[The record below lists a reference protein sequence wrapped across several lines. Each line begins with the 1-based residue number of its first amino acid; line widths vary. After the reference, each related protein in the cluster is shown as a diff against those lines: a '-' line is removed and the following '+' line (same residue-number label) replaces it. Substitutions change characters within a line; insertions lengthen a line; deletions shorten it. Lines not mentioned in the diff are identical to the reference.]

1 MSKTFRVQSP
11 DGRTFNVTAPDGATS
26 DQVMAYVQQQHG
38 AQGQTAADGVSRDA
52 LSDQY
57 YRAKVEGRTDD
68 ANAMLQGLRAHG
80 WAPLPPNT
88 QQQEALF
95 QQTNAQNVAAQPA
108 LQTALQGVGQAFVN
122 TGRGIGQMLGVVSP
136 QDVQESR
143 RLDEALSNTNAG
155 SLGNLTGQAAQTI
168 ALGGALGAGAKLAGL
183 AGRAIPYAT
192 SALTGGAFAGSQPV
206 APGESRAVNTALGAG
221 LGVVGEAIPAGLRAL
236 SGKAAPAVSIAKQDA
251 IATAQKYGIPLHLS
265 QVTDSKALQTLGSA
279 SKYLPFSGNTGAQ
292 AAQRT
297 AFNRALASTVG
308 QNADDLTPAVMDAA
322 RSSNS
327 AGYNALFDRN
337 AVKFQPDTISRLGAI
352 WKQAGQDLPPDQAQV
367 VQNQI
372 TKYFEAAQANNGVI
386 PGRLYQSVRQTV
398 QKVEGQNQPS
408 KYLVGQVRKTMQ
420 DAANGSFGPQDAQA
434 LQGLNQQYGNLKIL
448 DKALGQAQGAN
459 YTVTPANLWRL
470 ANTKY
475 GASPEM
481 TDLAQLGQTVLKD
494 PIPDS
499 GTAQRLISYGAL
511 TGGAAM
517 PHTLGPMMLAG
528 ATAGRVLNSPLA
540 ARVLP
545 YAGQNLLLG
554 LSKGVAPAPYLMPLL
569 AVPQNRVGQ
578 QPVITGQ
585 Q

>member
-1 MSKTFRVQSP
+1 MADQFGGVPVTQTAQADQFGGVPVAASQQTP
-11 DGRTFNVTAPDGATS
+11 DGVNR
-26 DQVMAYVQQQHG
+26 Q
-38 AQGQTAADGVSRDA
+38 A

-57 YRAKVEGRTDD
+57 YRAKLDGRTDD
-68 ANAMLQGLRAHG
+68 ANAMLQAMRSRG
-80 WAPLPPNT
+80 WVPLMPNA

-95 QQTNAQNVAAQPA
+95 QQVNAQNVASQPA
-108 LQTALQGVGQAFVN
+108 ALTALQGVGQSFVN
-122 TGRGIGQMLGVVSP
+122 TGRGIGQILGFVSP
-136 QDVQESR
+136 QDVQEDR

-155 SLGNLTGQAAQTI
+155 MLGNLAGQGVQTL
-168 ALGGALGAGAKLAGL
+168 ALGGALGGGAKLLGL
-183 AGRAIPYAT
+183 AGRGVPYIT
-192 SALTGGAFAGSQPV
+192 SGLAGGAFAGSQPV
-206 APGESRAVNTALGAG
+206 APGESRAANAALGTAA
-221 LGVVGEAIPAGLRAL
+221 GVVGEAIPQGLSAL
-236 SGKAAPAVSIAKQDA
+236 SGKAAPAVSLAKQDA
-251 IATAQKYGIPLHLS
+251 ITTANQYGIPLHLS
-265 QVTDSKALQTLGSA
+265 QVTDSKMLQTLGSA

-297 AFNRALASTVG
+297 AFNRALASTIG

-322 RSSNS
+322 KASNS
-327 AGYNALFDRN
+327 AGYNALFARN
-337 AVKFQPDTISRLGAI
+337 AVQFQPQTISKLGAI
-352 WKQAGQDLPPDQAQV
+352 WQQATKDLPPDQAQV

-372 TKYFEAAQANNGVI
+372 TKYFDAAQANGGAI

-398 QKVEGQNQPS
+398 QQVEGQNSPA

-420 DAANGSFGPQDAQA
+420 DAANQSFGTQDAQA
-434 LQGLNQQYGNLKIL
+434 LQGLNQQYGNIKIL

-481 TDLAQLGQTVLKD
+481 TQLAQLGQTVLKD

-528 ATAGRVLNSPLA
+528 ATVGRVLNSPLA

-554 LSKGVAPAPYLMPLL
+554 LSKAATPAPYVLPGL
-569 AVPQNRVGQ
+569 VINGIGQ
-578 QPVITGQ
+578 QPIVTGQ

>member
-1 MSKTFRVQSP
+1 MSGPWDNYAPAQSAQAGP
-11 DGRTFNVTAPDGATS
+11 WAKYRQSGS
-26 DQVMAYVQQQHG
+26 DV
-38 AQGQTAADGVSRDA
+38 AADGVNRQA

-57 YRAKVEGRTDD
+57 YRARLEGRADD
-68 ANAMLQGLRAHG
+68 ANAMLQGLRSHG
-80 WAPLPPNT
+80 WTPLPANA

-95 QQTNAQNVAAQPA
+95 QQANAQNVAAQPA
-108 LQTALQGVGQAFVN
+108 IQTALQGVGKAFVD
-122 TGRGIGQMLGVVSP
+122 TGRGIGQMIGAVSP
-136 QDVQESR
+136 QDVQEDR
-143 RLDEALSNTNAG
+143 RLDTALSNTNAG
-155 SLGNLTGQAAQTI
+155 TLGNLAGQGVQTLAA
-168 ALGGALGAGAKLAGL
+168 GGALGAGAKLAGL
-183 AGRAIPYAT
+183 AGRAVPYLT
-192 SALTGGAFAGSQPV
+192 SGLAGGAFAGSQPV
-206 APGESRAVNTALGAG
+206 APGESRAANAAMGTAA
-221 LGVVGEAIPAGLRAL
+221 GVVGEAIPQGLSAL
-236 SGKAAPAVSIAKQDA
+236 SGKAAPTISLAKQDA
-251 IATAQKYGIPLHLS
+251 IATANQYGIPLHLS
-265 QVTDSKALQTLGSA
+265 QVTDSKMLQTLGSA
-279 SKYLPFSGNTGAQ
+279 SKYLPFSGNTAAQ

-297 AFNRALASTVG
+297 AVNRALASTVG
-308 QNADDLTPAVMDAA
+308 QQADDLTPAVMDAA
-322 RSSNS
+322 RAANS
-327 AGYNALFDRN
+327 AGYNDLFARN
-337 AVKFQPDTISRLGAI
+337 AVQFQPQTISKLGAI
-352 WKQAGQDLPPDQAQV
+352 WQQATKDLPPDQAQV

-372 TKYFEAAQANNGVI
+372 SKYFDAAQANGGTI

-398 QKVEGQNQPS
+398 QQVEGQNSPA

-420 DAANGSFGPQDAQA
+420 DAANQSFGPQDAQA
-434 LQGLNQQYGNLKIL
+434 LQGLNQQYGNIKIL

-481 TDLAQLGQTVLKD
+481 TQLAQLGQTVLKD

-528 ATAGRVLNSPLA
+528 ATVGRVLNSPMA

-554 LSKGVAPAPYLMPLL
+554 LSKAAAPAPYVLPGL
-569 AVPQNRVGQ
+569 VVNGVGQ
-578 QPVITGQ
+578 QPVVTGQ

>member
-1 MSKTFRVQSP
+1 MSGPWDNYAPAQSAQAGP
-11 DGRTFNVTAPDGATS
+11 WAKYRQSGS
-26 DQVMAYVQQQHG
+26 DV
-38 AQGQTAADGVSRDA
+38 AADGVSRQA

-57 YRAKVEGRTDD
+57 YRARLEGRADD
-68 ANAMLQGLRAHG
+68 ANAMLQGLRSHG
-80 WAPLPPNT
+80 WTPLPANA

-95 QQTNAQNVAAQPA
+95 QQANAQNVAAQPA
-108 LQTALQGVGQAFVN
+108 IQTALQGVGKAFVD
-122 TGRGIGQMLGVVSP
+122 TGRGIGQMIGAVSP
-136 QDVQESR
+136 QDVQEDR
-143 RLDEALSNTNAG
+143 RLDTALSNTNAG
-155 SLGNLTGQAAQTI
+155 TLGNLAGQGVQTLAA
-168 ALGGALGAGAKLAGL
+168 GGALGAGAKLAGL
-183 AGRAIPYAT
+183 AGRAVPYLT
-192 SALTGGAFAGSQPV
+192 SGLAGGAFAGSQPV
-206 APGESRAVNTALGAG
+206 APGESRAANAAMGTAA
-221 LGVVGEAIPAGLRAL
+221 GVVGEAIPQGLSAL
-236 SGKAAPAVSIAKQDA
+236 SGKAAPTISLAKQDA
-251 IATAQKYGIPLHLS
+251 IATANQYGIPLHLS
-265 QVTDSKALQTLGSA
+265 QVTDSKMLQTLGSA
-279 SKYLPFSGNTGAQ
+279 SKYLPFSGNTAAQ

-297 AFNRALASTVG
+297 AVNRALASTVG
-308 QNADDLTPAVMDAA
+308 QQADDLTPAVMDAA
-322 RSSNS
+322 RAANS
-327 AGYNALFDRN
+327 AGYNDLFARN
-337 AVKFQPDTISRLGAI
+337 AVQFQPQTISKLGAI
-352 WKQAGQDLPPDQAQV
+352 WQQATKDLPPDQAQV

-372 TKYFEAAQANNGVI
+372 SKYFDAAQANGGTI

-398 QKVEGQNQPS
+398 QQVEGQNSPA

-420 DAANGSFGPQDAQA
+420 DAANQSFGPQDAQA
-434 LQGLNQQYGNLKIL
+434 LQGLNQQYGNIKIL

-481 TDLAQLGQTVLKD
+481 TQLAQLGQTVLKD

-528 ATAGRVLNSPLA
+528 ATVGRVLNSPMA

-554 LSKGVAPAPYLMPLL
+554 LSKAAAPAPYVLPGLI
-569 AVPQNRVGQ
+569 VNGVGQ
-578 QPVITGQ
+578 QPIVTGQ

>member
-1 MSKTFRVQSP
+1 MADQFGGVPVTQTAQADQFGGVPVAASQQTP
-11 DGRTFNVTAPDGATS
+11 DGVNR
-26 DQVMAYVQQQHG
+26 Q
-38 AQGQTAADGVSRDA
+38 A

-57 YRAKVEGRTDD
+57 YRAKLDGRTDD
-68 ANAMLQGLRAHG
+68 ANAMLQAMRSRG
-80 WAPLPPNT
+80 WTPLMPNA

-95 QQTNAQNVAAQPA
+95 QQVNAQNVASQPTA
-108 LQTALQGVGQAFVN
+108 LTALQGVGQAFVN
-122 TGRGIGQMLGVVSP
+122 TGRGIGQLIGTVSP
-136 QDVQESR
+136 QDVQEDR

-155 SLGNLTGQAAQTI
+155 TLGNLAGQGVQTLAA
-168 ALGGALGAGAKLAGL
+168 GGALGTGAKLLGL
-183 AGRAIPYAT
+183 AGRATPYIT
-192 SALTGGAFAGSQPV
+192 SGLAGGAFAGSQPV
-206 APGESRAVNTALGAG
+206 APGESRAANAALGTAA
-221 LGVVGEAIPAGLRAL
+221 GVVGEAIPQGLSML
-236 SGKAAPAVSIAKQDA
+236 SGKAAPAVSLAKQDA
-251 IATAQKYGIPLHLS
+251 IATAQQYGIPLHLS
-265 QVTDSKALQTLGSA
+265 QVTDSKMLQTLGSA
-279 SKYLPFSGNTGAQ
+279 SKYLPFSGNTAAQ

-297 AFNRALASTVG
+297 AFNRALSSTIG
-308 QNADDLTPAVMDAA
+308 QQADDLTPAVMDAA
-322 RSSNS
+322 RAANS
-327 AGYNALFDRN
+327 AGYNDLFARN
-337 AVKFQPDTISRLGAI
+337 AVQFQPQTISKLGAI
-352 WKQAGQDLPPDQAQV
+352 WQQATKDLPPDHAQV
-367 VQNQI
+367 VHNQI
-372 TKYFEAAQANNGVI
+372 SKYFDAAQANGGTI

-398 QKVEGQNQPS
+398 QHVEGQNSPA

-420 DAANGSFGPQDAQA
+420 DAANQSVGVQDAQA
-434 LQGLNQQYGNLKIL
+434 LQGLNQQYGNIKIL

-481 TDLAQLGQTVLKD
+481 TNLAQLGQTVLKD

-499 GTAQRLISYGAL
+499 GTAQRVISYGAL

-554 LSKGVAPAPYLMPLL
+554 LSRAATPAPYVLPGF
-569 AVPQNRVGQ
+569 VVNRIGQ
-578 QPVITGQ
+578 QPIVTGQ

>member
-1 MSKTFRVQSP
+1 MADQFGGVPVAQIRQADQFGGVPVSQQTP
-11 DGRTFNVTAPDGATS
+11 DGVNR
-26 DQVMAYVQQQHG
+26 Q
-38 AQGQTAADGVSRDA
+38 A

-57 YRAKVEGRTDD
+57 YRAKLEGRTDD
-68 ANAMLQGLRAHG
+68 ANAMLQAMQSRG
-80 WAPLPPNT
+80 WTPLQPNA

-95 QQTNAQNVAAQPA
+95 QQQNAQNVAAQPA
-108 LQTALQGVGQAFVN
+108 ALTALQGVGQAFVN
-122 TGRGIGQMLGVVSP
+122 TGRGIGEMLGLVSP

-143 RLDEALSNTNAG
+143 RLDQALSNTNAG
-155 SLGNLTGQAAQTI
+155 TLGNLAGQGAQTL
-168 ALGGALGAGAKLAGL
+168 AAGGALGTGAKLLGL
-183 AGRAIPYAT
+183 AGRATPYIT
-192 SALTGGAFAGSQPV
+192 SGLAGGAFSGSQPV
-206 APGESRAVNTALGAG
+206 AHGESRAANAALGTAAG
-221 LGVVGEAIPAGLRAL
+221 TIGEAIPAGLRAL
-236 SGKAAPAVSIAKQDA
+236 SGKAAPAVSLAKQDA

-265 QVTDSKALQTLGSA
+265 QVTDSKAIQTLGSA
-279 SKYLPFSGNTGAQ
+279 SKYLPFSGNASAQ
-292 AAQRT
+292 AAQRA

-308 QNADDLTPAVMDAA
+308 QTADDLTPDVMNAA
-322 RSSNS
+322 RASNS

-337 AVKFQPDTISRLGAI
+337 TVRLQPQTISRLGAI
-352 WKQAGQDLPPDQAQV
+352 WKQASQDLPPDQARV

-372 TKYFEAAQANNGVI
+372 TKYFDAAQANGGVI

-398 QKVEGQNQPS
+398 QKVEGQNSPA

-420 DAANGSFGPQDAQA
+420 DAANNSFGTQDAQA
-434 LQGLNQQYGNLKIL
+434 LRALNQQYGNIKIL

-481 TDLAQLGQTVLKD
+481 IDLAQLGQTVLKD
-494 PIPDS
+494 QIPDS

-517 PHTLGPMMLAG
+517 PHTLGPMMLVG

-554 LSKGVAPAPYLMPLL
+554 LSKGTEPAPYLLPLL
-569 AVPQNRVGQ
+569 APRVGQ
-578 QPVITGQ
+578 QPVVTGQ